1 LYSWNA
7 DQLFLPASNA
17 KLLTTAAALTYLTPQ
32 FQRQTPFF
40 ASGQPPALKTLRVV
54 GQGDPSMD
62 DAKLEQTAAALQSKG
77 IRTID
82 TLMGDDTLFQGLPI
96 RPSWAWEDV
105 QGGDGLPVNSL
116 MLNGNALT
124 LQLIPQAVGQP
135 LRLQWISQPPPNW
148 MVQNRSKTVPASAPE
163 SIAVYR
169 DENRL
174 VVNGQ
179 LQVGAEPETTDIP
192 VTNPGMAFLDRFR
205 TLLNAHQIQ
214 VNRLALVKAPMPL
227 PQEFRI
233 AAIDFPTLNT
243 LMTEINRNS
252 NNFYAEALLRLM
264 GSTVANPQGVDT
276 SEQGLGILTRTLTQ
290 LGVNPQVYQL
300 VDGSGL
306 SRKNLVSPRAL
317 VQTLQAIAR
326 SPNGS
331 LFRESLPLAGES
343 GTLRR
348 RFRNT
353 VAQGRLRAKTGTLQ
367 GTTALSGYLD
377 NPTYSPIVFSILVNH
392 STQSGAV
399 LRQVADQIVLLIAS
413 LKPC

>member
-1 LYSWNA
+1 
-7 DQLFLPASNA
+7 
-17 KLLTTAAALTYLTPQ
+17 
-32 FQRQTPFF
+32 
-40 ASGQPPALKTLRVV
+40 
-54 GQGDPSMD
+54 MD